1 MTDARYTSK
10 ERVERDDVLIYAEGD
25 EIPATDVDELVR
37 QGYLPAPKA
46 EAPAA
51 NKAERPPANKARSAR
66 KAT

>member
-37 QGYLPAPKA
+37 QGHLPAPKA
-46 EAPAA
+46 AAPAA
-51 NKAERPPANKARSAR
+51 NKAERPPANKARGAR